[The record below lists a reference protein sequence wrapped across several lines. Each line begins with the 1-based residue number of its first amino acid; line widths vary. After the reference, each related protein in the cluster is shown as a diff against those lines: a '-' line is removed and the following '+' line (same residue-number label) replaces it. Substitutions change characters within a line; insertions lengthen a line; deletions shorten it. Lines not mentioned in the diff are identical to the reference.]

1 VTIVCLFM
9 NSNIKLSWFVVSI
22 SITVHCS
29 LRLWYYYSKG
39 IHGFR
44 QDKSKAL
51 KALSRIK
58 EIAPD
63 MSQHDIKLEKM
74 KLINLLNGEVTFK
87 ITEENSGDVDDL
99 THLTAAESTRDET

>member
-1 VTIVCLFM
+1 M

-44 QDKSKAL
+44 QDESKAL